1 MLLLQLVRFFVQRTY
16 YVLTKCKLENIL
28 VQRKQQRIAFTIY
41 LEYSNRQDRTIGGV
55 MGREDYSKAFKAGKK
70 DYQSRMLR
78 GVKPTLQILD
88 EILPEKGSYSEVPLG
103 LVQIPTDQIV
113 GTKTGAR
120 SNSFAGNFMPIL
132 RESSEFAV
140 KWESLSDIHMEEGI
154 RDPIKAYEYMNKFYV
169 EEGNKRVSVMKY
181 FGAVSIPGN
190 VIRIIPRRTEEKENK
205 IYYEFLDFYQA
216 VPINYIWFSKEGSF
230 AKLQKAVGKKPGE
243 VWTEEE
249 RLSFSSAYSRFVSEY
264 HARGGR
270 KLAITP
276 ADAFLSFITLYG
288 YDEVE
293 RKTTDEMWELIA
305 KCWEEFELLQEKPDI
320 DLKMKPN
327 QKKKKIPLLN
337 ILFSSSSPKLKIA
350 FIHEKRLETSG
361 WTYAHELGR
370 LYLEQTF
377 PEEISTICY
386 ENGTQENVE
395 ELIGDAIEKG
405 CNLIFTT
412 SPPFVQA
419 SVKQAIANPHI
430 RIVNCSLNTSHR
442 YIRTYYSRMHEAK
455 FLMGAIAGAMA
466 DNNCMT
472 YIADYPI
479 YGSIANINAFA
490 LGAKMMNPRAK
501 VYLEWSTKK
510 DVDIEERIRQTGS
523 ACVSGR
529 DMVIPEEASRY
540 FGIYYLDGVSPK
552 NLAMPLYHW
561 GKFYEQLIRTIMDG
575 TWKYDD
581 NPATT
586 KAINY
591 WWGMA
596 EGVVDVVCSKHLP
609 IETRRLIELLKS
621 TISSGEFNPFSGIL
635 FSQTGMANAEPDRSM
650 LPEEIMTM
658 DWLADN
664 IIGSIPTKE
673 ELKEQAEP
681 VIKQQGVKKDV

>member
-1 MLLLQLVRFFVQRTY
+1 
-16 YVLTKCKLENIL
+16 
-28 VQRKQQRIAFTIY
+28 
-41 LEYSNRQDRTIGGV
+41 

-70 DYQSRMLR
+70 DYQARMLR
-78 GVKPTLQILD
+78 GIRPTLQILD
-88 EILPEKGSYSEVPLG
+88 DILPEKGSYSEVQLG
-103 LVQIPTDQIV
+103 LVQIPTEQIV
-113 GTKTGAR
+113 GTKTVAR
-120 SNSFAGNFMPIL
+120 RNSFAGNFMPIL

-140 KWESLSDIHMEEGI
+140 KWESLSDIHMKEGI

-190 VIRIIPRRTEEKENK
+190 VTRIIPKRTEETENK

-216 VPINYIWFSKEGSF
+216 VPINYIWFSQEGSF
-230 AKLQKAVGKKPGE
+230 AQLQEAVGKKPGE

-249 RLSFSSAYSRFVSEY
+249 RLLFSSVYSRFASEFR
-264 HARGGR
+264 ARGGR

-276 ADAFLSFITLYG
+276 ADAFLAFITLYG
-288 YDEVE
+288 YDEIE
-293 RKTTDEMWELIA
+293 QKTTDELRELVV
-305 KCWEEFELLQEKPDI
+305 KSWEEFELLEEKPGI

-327 QKKKKIPLLN
+327 RKKKKIPLLN
-337 ILFSSSSPKLKIA
+337 ILFSASTPKLKIA

-377 PEEISTICY
+377 PEEVSTLCY

-395 ELIGDAIEKG
+395 ELINDAIDKG

-419 SVKQAIANPHI
+419 SVKAAIANPRI
-430 RIVNCSLNTSHR
+430 RILNCSLNTSHR

-466 DNNCMT
+466 DNNRMT

-490 LGAKMMNPRAK
+490 LGAKMLNPRAE

-510 DVDIEERIRQTGS
+510 DVDIEEKIRATGS
-523 ACVSGR
+523 SCVSGR

-540 FGIYYLDGVSPK
+540 FGIYYMDKDSPK

-581 NPATT
+581 NPSTT

-609 IETRRLIELLKS
+609 VETRRLIELLKS

-635 FSQTGMANAEPDRSM
+635 FSQTGMANTEPDRIM

-658 DWLADN
+658 DWLAN
-664 IIGSIPTKE
+664 NVIGSIPAKT

-681 VIKQQGVKKDV
+681 VIKQQGVKKDA

>member
-1 MLLLQLVRFFVQRTY
+1 
-16 YVLTKCKLENIL
+16 
-28 VQRKQQRIAFTIY
+28 
-41 LEYSNRQDRTIGGV
+41 

-70 DYQSRMLR
+70 DYQARMLHGIR
-78 GVKPTLQILD
+78 PTLQILD
-88 EILPEKGSYSEVPLG
+88 DILPEKGSYSEVQLG
-103 LVQIPTDQIV
+103 LVQIPTEQIV
-113 GTKTGAR
+113 GTKTVAR

-132 RESSEFAV
+132 RESSEFAM
-140 KWESLSDIHMEEGI
+140 KWESLSDIHMREGI

-190 VIRIIPRRTEEKENK
+190 VTRIIPKRTEETENK

-216 VPINYIWFSKEGSF
+216 VPINYIWFSQEGSF
-230 AKLQKAVGKKPGE
+230 AKLQEAVGKKPGE

-249 RLSFSSAYSRFVSEY
+249 RLLFSSVYSRFAAEFR
-264 HARGGR
+264 ARGGA

-288 YDEVE
+288 YDEIE
-293 RKTTDEMWELIA
+293 QKTTDELRELVV
-305 KCWEEFELLQEKPDI
+305 KSWEEFELLEEKPGI

-327 QKKKKIPLLN
+327 RKKKKIPLFD
-337 ILFSSSSPKLKIA
+337 ILFSAGTPKLKIA

-377 PEEISTICY
+377 SDEVSTICY

-395 ELIGDAIEKG
+395 ELINDAIDKG

-419 SVKQAIANPHI
+419 SVKAAIANPRI
-430 RIVNCSLNTSHR
+430 RILNCSLNTSHR

-466 DNNCMT
+466 DNNRMT

-490 LGAKMMNPRAK
+490 LGAKMLNPRAE

-510 DVDIEERIRQTGS
+510 DIDMEERIRATGS
-523 ACVSGR
+523 SCVSGR

-540 FGIYYLDGVSPK
+540 FGIYYMDKDSPK

-581 NPATT
+581 NPSTT

-609 IETRRLIELLKS
+609 VETSRLIGLLKS
-621 TISSGEFNPFSGIL
+621 AISSGEFNPFSGIL
-635 FSQTGMANAEPDRSM
+635 FSQTGMANTEPDRIM

-664 IIGSIPTKE
+664 IIGSIPAKT

-681 VIKQQGVKKDV
+681 VIKQQGVKKDA

>member
-1 MLLLQLVRFFVQRTY
+1 MFLHKMVKTDHRTG
-16 YVLTKCKLENIL
+16 T
-28 VQRKQQRIAFTIY
+28 T
-41 LEYSNRQDRTIGGV
+41 GGI

-70 DYQSRMLR
+70 DYQARMLR
-78 GVKPTLQILD
+78 GIRPTLQILD
-88 EILPEKGSYSEVPLG
+88 DILPEKGSYSEVQLG
-103 LVQIPTDQIV
+103 LVQIPTEQIV
-113 GTKTGAR
+113 GTKTVAR

-140 KWESLSDIHMEEGI
+140 KWESLSDIHMKEGI

-190 VIRIIPRRTEEKENK
+190 VTRIIPKRTEETENK

-216 VPINYIWFSKEGSF
+216 VPINYIWFSQEGSF
-230 AKLQKAVGKKPGE
+230 AQLQEAVGKKPGE

-249 RLSFSSAYSRFVSEY
+249 RLLFSSVYSRFASEFR
-264 HARGGR
+264 ARGGG

-276 ADAFLSFITLYG
+276 ADAFLAFITLYG
-288 YDEVE
+288 YDEIE
-293 RKTTDEMWELIA
+293 QKTTDELRELVV
-305 KCWEEFELLQEKPDI
+305 KSWEEFELLEEKPGI

-327 QKKKKIPLLN
+327 RKKKKIPLLN
-337 ILFSSSSPKLKIA
+337 ILFSASTPKLKIA

-377 PEEISTICY
+377 PEEVSTLCY

-395 ELIGDAIEKG
+395 ELINDAIDKG

-419 SVKQAIANPHI
+419 SVKAAIANPRI
-430 RIVNCSLNTSHR
+430 RILNCSLNTSHR

-466 DNNCMT
+466 DNNRMT

-490 LGAKMMNPRAK
+490 LGAKMLNPRAE

-510 DVDIEERIRQTGS
+510 DVDIEEKIRATGS
-523 ACVSGR
+523 SCVSGR

-540 FGIYYLDGVSPK
+540 FGIYYMDKDSPK

-581 NPATT
+581 NPSTT

-609 IETRRLIELLKS
+609 VETRRLIELLKS

-635 FSQTGMANAEPDRSM
+635 FSQTGMANTEPDRIM

-658 DWLADN
+658 DWLAN
-664 IIGSIPTKE
+664 NVIGSIPAKT

-681 VIKQQGVKKDV
+681 VIKQQGVKKDA